1 MTREQLIEAIRHSLD
16 MSEAA
21 DNVLGPINWNDY
33 SDYELHHWY
42 NEIHFPTIYT
52 TPD

>member
-16 MSEAA
+16 TSETTT
-21 DNVLGPINWNDY
+21 DNVLGPIYWNDY
-33 SDYELHHWY
+33 SDDELHHWY
-42 NEIHFPTIYT
+42 NEILSIYT